1 MAAGSRL
8 EEVLRPARAL
18 PPDRAWRARAVT
30 VDDAQA
36 APTRANGRL
45 FAAVLS
51 LMLTARPWG
60 LARFLQPGYVVTL
73 GARHRLQRERD
84 FLVRVGSCAERQ
96 RHPGEEED
104 EDRRGHGD
112 RDLAKER
119 IRGGR
124 RNGERGDRDGQ
135 HGVEPRS
142 LVARAH
148 RTPEPSRGD

>member
-1 MAAGSRL
+1 MELSRQRSSPSSKRRRTGSPDELCQLIVVGARSILSPMAAGSRL

-73 GARHRLQRERD
+73 GARHRLQRERH

-104 EDRRGHGD
+104 EDRRGHRD
-112 RDLAKER
+112 R
-119 IRGGR
+119 
-124 RNGERGDRDGQ
+124 
-135 HGVEPRS
+135 
-142 LVARAH
+142 
-148 RTPEPSRGD
+148 